1 MNNFWQDVSSI
12 LTEYYEAFVL
22 IFPRLVLATLV
33 LLFFLFTANYLYR
46 FARKKLAVRMDD
58 VLLANFIART
68 AKIFYQ
74 ILGLLIIFSIL
85 DLMAIAGS
93 LLAGAGLSAIIVGF
107 AFKDIAE
114 NFLAGVI
121 MAFRRPF
128 RKGDVIQ
135 SGDVQGTVLQLNI
148 RDTQVKTPDGKDVFI
163 PNGQILKNALFN
175 YTIDGYL
182 RYDFVIGLD
191 YGSDVI
197 RAIEIIHNT
206 LGKVKGILTEEKKPT
221 VMIKELG
228 INSIDLNVLFW
239 IGDFSPNTPIAR
251 VKTEAMLNCVRA
263 LEGAGFYLP
272 GNILELKN
280 YKDSKLETI

>member
-1 MNNFWQDVSSI
+1 MNKFWEDVSAI
-12 LTEYYEAFVL
+12 LIKYYESFVL
-22 IFPRLVLATLV
+22 IFPRLVMAILILI
-33 LLFFLFTANYLYR
+33 FFSFTARYVYR
-46 FARKKLAVRMDD
+46 FTQKRLLRKMDD
-58 VLLANFIART
+58 VLLASFISRT
-68 AKIFYQ
+68 AKGFYY
-74 ILGLLIIFSIL
+74 IIGFMLTLSTL
-85 DLMAIAGS
+85 DLSAIAGS
-93 LLAGAGLSAIIVGF
+93 LLAGAGLSAVIVGF

-148 RDTQVKTPDGKDVFI
+148 RDTQVKTADGKDVFI

-191 YGSDVI
+191 YSSDVEE
-197 RAIEIIHNT
+197 AIQIIHRT
-206 LGKVKGILTEEKKPT
+206 LKGIKGILQEEKRPT
-221 VMIKELG
+221 VMVKQLG
-228 INSIDLNVLFW
+228 TSTIDLNVFFW
-239 IGDFSPNTPIAR
+239 IGDFSPNTSIAK
-251 VKTEAMLNCVRA
+251 VKTEAMINSIRA
-263 LEGAGFYLP
+263 LEAAGFYLP

-280 YKDSKLETI
+280 YGNTNLKTS

>member
-206 LGKVKGILTEEKKPT
+206 LGKVKGILTEEKKTT